1 MDALLRADDDIWNAL
16 SNIAPAT
23 DKTQQSINFLIDI
36 FKGQA
41 KENKYGTAN
50 QRVFMEAAQAQRV
63 VADEAEQM
71 IGVSS
76 EEMII
81 DNDYLITTKELKL

>member
-1 MDALLRADDDIWNAL
+1 M
-16 SNIAPAT
+16 
-23 DKTQQSINFLIDI
+23 DI

-41 KENKYGTAN
+41 KKNESGTN
-50 QRVFMEAAQAQRV
+50 TQRVCMESAQAQRV